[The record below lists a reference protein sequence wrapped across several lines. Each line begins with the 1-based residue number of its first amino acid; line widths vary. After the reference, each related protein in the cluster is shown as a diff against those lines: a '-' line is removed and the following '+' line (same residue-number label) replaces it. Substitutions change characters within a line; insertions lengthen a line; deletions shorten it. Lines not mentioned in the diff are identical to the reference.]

1 MGKIRGT
8 HSSPGIYSQFTDLTY
23 AAKTLGVTTLGLVG
37 ETLKGP
43 SFEPIMIKDYTQFQE
58 YFGGC
63 SAELFKDSLYPKYEL
78 PYIAKS
84 YLSKS
89 DKLYVCRV
97 LGLSGYNAGPA
108 FVITA
113 ESNNGGDKY
122 VVAILRSRGSYSK
135 YVNLGDECNPIN
147 KYDQLVFDCD
157 KIELERYT
165 NVSVVVKCDGIDV
178 NPKEEPEFNI
188 NALNNGQFTIVAKKY
203 VGEGHDLDEGD
214 GYATVGRYPVSLNAG
229 AKDYIYNVLGSK
241 ASVGEAAVFV
251 EELYDL
257 KLKELIEG
265 GDVNVI
271 SPEVTKMNELVI
283 SAVADPVLDFVKIP
297 MESLTKSNLGQTYIC
312 AEPGDSTSGETYNG
326 YTYYKV
332 NELGAIIPDALYDM
346 EVGHIYKVAAK
357 VDFESG
363 KKSYVYVPLTKKVDD
378 VLVEVEV
385 GEIVPGPLYNT
396 VQAVEVL
403 NYDAFV
409 AKQVT
414 TDSGSTSGSTSGYT
428 SGYTEEV
435 SLVALADLSN
445 YHEQYRCASTPWVV
459 SELKGDAKDLQV
471 KKLFRFHTISDG
483 NESSTQVKVSI
494 ANVRPDDGTFDVYVR
509 DFHDSDSNPT
519 ILESYKNLTMVPG
532 DSKYIGLQIGTLDGA
547 YELKSKYIIAEIIET
562 DMTKTCVPA
571 GFLGYPVREY
581 GKYAEG
587 VDLVAPTFT
596 YNRYYNEDIKE
607 KRQYF
612 GLSDITGIDIDMLGY
627 KGKNA
632 YTEEYTHGYT
642 HAFHLDST
650 LNPTI
655 LGSLVGVK
663 VTVDGDPSTADI
675 VWDAVSP
682 NNVTDRGLPPI
693 IGSEQD
699 MEGTIYEDGKLRK
712 FTVCFYGGFDG
723 WDVYRN
729 SRTNTDEFKANKYKG
744 TIVNGYG
751 QTFSKIQNGIQ
762 LALTG
767 NCITSDYYAYLAGVN
782 QFEIPERYLINLF
795 ATPGIDYVNHVSL
808 TNDILDMLEEKRQDT
823 FYVVT
828 TPDKP
833 WGSSDAIEDMY
844 SSSDAAEN
852 LEDTSVDT
860 YIAST
865 YYPWIQVF
873 DEESNKYIF
882 LPPTKDVLR
891 NMADVDNKS
900 YPWYAPAGIERGDV
914 VAKKMRFFAKLE
926 DEDNVYDGRIN
937 PLKTFSKE
945 GIKVWG
951 NKTMYTGDT
960 PMNRI
965 NVVRLML
972 YMKRLIIE
980 STRGLIFAPND
991 TTLAKQFDSIV
1002 RPILNQIRTDR
1013 GITDFKLQVSQTP
1026 EQMDAHELSA
1036 VIYVKP
1042 TPTLEYIEINFV
1054 VTPQGVSFDDLQ

>member
-8 HSSPGIYSQFTDLTY
+8 HSSPGIYSQFTDLSY

-43 SFEPIMIKDYTQFQE
+43 AFEPIMISDYTQFQD

-63 SAELFKDSLYPKYEL
+63 NAELFKDSLYPKYEL

-113 ESNNGGDKY
+113 EDKNRDDKY
-122 VVAILRSRGSYSK
+122 VVAVLRSRGSYNK
-135 YVNLGDECNPIN
+135 YVNIGDECNQIS
-147 KYDQLVFDCD
+147 KYDQLTFNCD
-157 KIELERYT
+157 DIELKPYT
-165 NVSVVVKCDGIDV
+165 NVSVVVKCGDGVEANPEEESEID
-178 NPKEEPEFNI
+178 I
-188 NALNNGQFTIVAKKY
+188 NALNYGQFTIVAKKY
-203 VGEGHDLDEGD
+203 DPTNEKAVG
-214 GYATVGRYPVSLNAG
+214 GYVTVGSYPVSLNAG
-229 AKDYIYNVLGSK
+229 SKDYIYNVLGSK
-241 ASVGEAAVFV
+241 ANEGNAAVFV

-257 KLKELIEG
+257 KLQELIETG
-265 GDVNVI
+265 KVNII
-271 SPEVTKMNELVI
+271 SSEVTKIPELVI
-283 SAVADPVLDFVKIP
+283 SAVADPVADFVTIP
-297 MESLTKSNLGQTYIC
+297 MNNLKKKNVGQTFIC
-312 AEPGDSTSGETYNG
+312 TIPGMTVSGETSGETSNG
-326 YTYYKV
+326 FTYCEV
-332 NELGAIIPDALYDM
+332 DENGIVLPIIHDM
-346 EVGHIYKVAAK
+346 KLGHIYKVATYIDK
-357 VDFESG
+357 ESG
-363 KKSYVYVPLTKKVDD
+363 ARQYVYIPLTEKNTSGGTY
-378 VLVEVEV
+378 EVEV
-385 GEIVPGPLYNT
+385 GKIQDDETHQYQT
-396 VQAVEVL
+396 VNAVRVL
-403 NYDAFV
+403 AYDAFF
-409 AKQVT
+409 AKKDT
-414 TDSGSTSGSTSGYT
+414 ENSGETIA
-428 SGYTEEV
+428 EV
-435 SLVALADLSN
+435 SDMSD
-445 YHEQYRCASTPWVV
+445 YHEQFRCASTPWIV
-459 SELKGDAKDLQV
+459 SELKGDAKNLQV

-483 NESSTQVKVSI
+483 TDSTTQVKISI

-509 DFHDSDSNPT
+509 DFNDSDGNPT
-519 ILESYKNLTMVPG
+519 VLESYKNLTMVPG

-547 YELKSKYIIAEIIET
+547 YELKSKYVMVEIIEN
-562 DMTKTCVPA
+562 DMTRDCVPA
-571 GFLGYPVREY
+571 GFLGYPVRDY
-581 GKYAEG
+581 SIR
-587 VDLVAPTFT
+587 DLEAPTLT
-596 YNRYYNEDIKE
+596 YNTIYDDDIKE

-612 GLSDITGIDIDMLGY
+612 GLSDITGIDVDILTY

-632 YTEEYTHGYT
+632 YTEVYTQGYT

-650 LNPTI
+650 LNEQVKSQLGNITI
-655 LGSLVGVK
+655 
-663 VTVDGDPSTADI
+663 TVDGDPETADI

-682 NNVTDRGLPPI
+682 NNVTSQWLPPI

-723 WDVYRN
+723 WDIYRN

-744 TIVNGYG
+744 TIKNGYG
-751 QTFSKIQNGIQ
+751 QTFSKIENGVN

-767 NCITSDYYAYLAGVN
+767 NCITSDYYAYLAGAN
-782 QFEIPERYLINLF
+782 QFEIPEKYLINLF
-795 ATPGIDYVNHVSL
+795 ATPGIDYVNHTLL

-823 FYVVT
+823 FYVMT

-833 WGSSDAIEDMY
+833 WGSSDAVEDMY
-844 SSSDAAEN
+844 SSADAAEN

-860 YIAST
+860 YISST
-865 YYPWIQVF
+865 YYPWVKKF
-873 DEESNKYIF
+873 DEENNIYIF

-900 YPWYAPAGIERGDV
+900 YPWYAPAGIERGNVD
-914 VAKKMRFFAKLE
+914 ATRMRFFAKLE

-980 STRGLIFAPND
+980 STRGLIFEPND

-1002 RPILNQIRTDR
+1002 RPILNQIRNDR
-1013 GITDFKLQVSQTP
+1013 GITDFRLQVSQTP

-1054 VTPQGVSFDDLQ
+1054 VTPQGVSFNDIQ

>member
-8 HSSPGIYSQFTDLTY
+8 HSSPGIYSQFTDLSY

-43 SFEPIMIKDYTQFQE
+43 AFEPIMISDYTQFQD

-63 SAELFKDSLYPKYEL
+63 SAQLFKDSLYPKYEL

-113 ESNNGGDKY
+113 EDKNGGEKY
-122 VVAILRSRGSYSK
+122 VVAVLRSRGSYRK
-135 YVNLGDECNPIN
+135 YVNIGDECNPVN
-147 KYDQLVFDCD
+147 KYDQLVFNCD

-165 NVSVVVKCDGIDV
+165 NVSVVVKCDILDV
-178 NPKEEPEFNI
+178 DSSEEPEFDI
-188 NALNNGQFTIVAKKY
+188 NALNFGQFTIVAKKY
-203 VGEGHDLDEGD
+203 NPSDEAAD
-214 GYATVGRYPVSLNAG
+214 KNGYVSVGRYPVSLNAG
-229 AKDYIYNVLGSK
+229 SKDYIYNVLGSE
-241 ASVGEAAVFV
+241 ATIGDAAVFV

-257 KLKELIEG
+257 KLQELIERG
-265 GDVNVI
+265 KVNVI
-271 SPEVTKMNELVI
+271 SSEVTKMNELVI
-283 SAVADPVLDFVKIP
+283 GAVADPVADFVNIP
-297 MESLTKSNLGQTYIC
+297 MSNLRQKNVGQTYIC
-312 AEPGDSTSGETYNG
+312 NVPGNSEVIVTGSTTGSTTGETEDFNG
-326 YTYYKV
+326 YTYYDVDSDGNIVPVLNDMKV
-332 NELGAIIPDALYDM
+332 GF
-346 EVGHIYKVAAK
+346 IYKVAPYINKETGA
-357 VDFESG
+357 
-363 KKSYVYVPLTKKVDD
+363 KSYVYIPLTTTDNDGNIKKI
-378 VLVEVEV
+378 EV
-385 GEIVPGPLYNT
+385 GEIVSYET
-396 VQAVEVL
+396 YDAVQAVQVL

-409 AKQVT
+409 AKHVEEISGETVT
-414 TDSGSTSGSTSGYT
+414 SIIG
-428 SGYTEEV
+428 
-435 SLVALADLSN
+435 LSDASD
-445 YHEQYRCASTPWVV
+445 YHEQFRCASTPWVV

-483 NESSTQVKVSI
+483 NDSTTQVKISI
-494 ANVRPDDGTFDVYVR
+494 ANIRPDDGTFDVYVR
-509 DFHDSDSNPT
+509 DFYDSDGNPN
-519 ILESYKNLTMVPG
+519 ILESYKKVTMVPG

-547 YELKSKYIIAEIIET
+547 YEAKSKYVLVEVIEN
-562 DMTKTCVPA
+562 DMTKNCVPA
-571 GFLGYPVREY
+571 GFLGYPVRDYDAY
-581 GKYAEG
+581 G
-587 VDLVAPTFT
+587 LQAPTFT
-596 YNRYYNEDIKE
+596 YNLIYDDDIKE

-612 GLSDITGIDIDMLGY
+612 GLSDLTGVDIDMLTY

-632 YTEEYTHGYT
+632 YTEDYEHGYT
-642 HAFHLDST
+642 RAFHLDST
-650 LNPTI
+650 LSDDIRKNLPGI
-655 LGSLVGVK
+655 VI
-663 VTVDGDPSTADI
+663 TVDGDPETAAI
-675 VWDAVSP
+675 GWDAVSP
-682 NNVTDRGLPPI
+682 NNVTSQGLPPI

-712 FTVCFYGGFDG
+712 FTVFFYGGFDG
-723 WDVYRN
+723 WDIYRN

-744 TIVNGYG
+744 TIQNGHG
-751 QTFSKIQNGIQ
+751 QTFSRIQNGIQ

-782 QFEIPERYLINLF
+782 QFEIPEKHLINLF
-795 ATPGIDYVNHVSL
+795 ATPGIDYVNHGLL
-808 TNDILDMLEEKRQDT
+808 TNEVLDMLEEKRQDT

-833 WGSSDAIEDMY
+833 WGSSDAVEDMY
-844 SSSDAAEN
+844 SSSDVAEN
-852 LEDTSVDT
+852 LDDTSIDT

-873 DEESNKYIF
+873 DEENNKYIF

-900 YPWYAPAGIERGDV
+900 YPWYAPAGIERGSV
-914 VAKKMRFFAKLE
+914 VARKMRFFAKLE

-951 NKTMYTGDT
+951 NKTMYTSDT
-960 PMNRI
+960 PMNRV

-980 STRGLIFAPND
+980 STRSLIFEPND

-1013 GITDFKLQVSQTP
+1013 GITDFRLVVSQTP